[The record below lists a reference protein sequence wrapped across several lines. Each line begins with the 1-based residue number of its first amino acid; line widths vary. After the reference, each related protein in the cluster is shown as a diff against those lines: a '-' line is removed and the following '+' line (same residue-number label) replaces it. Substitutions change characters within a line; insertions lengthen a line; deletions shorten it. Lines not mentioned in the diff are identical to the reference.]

1 MNSPRTTI
9 KVLFSFTQFLLVSI
23 SGSALASYIVLE
35 KLQISEFYGLL
46 GYFDAWKNYFLSN
59 PLLPLLWFLGIFFV
73 LFTIKILIYRNFYLG
88 MFFRFL
94 YINFLGIL
102 ISLLLG
108 LFVPLGII
116 TYVVAS
122 NTAEIQ
128 VKLSEY
134 INTNESDIDK
144 FINDRSGCITA
155 TYYDPAFNNKIGLE
169 YFKTKMNTGLYI
181 SQVFTNEMLSVAEFD
196 SSEHNVFLYNDT
208 LYLMDI
214 EDKSFEKYGLALAKR
229 MTSCL
234 FDDKELRDPKKADYD
249 LVTQEEYLRFRKTQ
263 IQKQISSLD
272 TYIRYLDSK
281 IREINSLIA
290 QGNIFLKRG
299 YDAKIA
305 SLIKQAEDLL
315 VVYQKERT
323 RSIDYRNQLTAETQK
338 VGGETGVFYQP
349 NTIKVIHPDDTDEV
363 AFQVVSVT
371 VHEYLHYTSLEK
383 GNRLP
388 DLFNEGLTEMY
399 EVDIRRANGL
409 RGFGTSY
416 AIPVYICRLIL
427 EKVPEETIR
436 KIYLTQ
442 DDSLLKKVL
451 DENYGSGFYDKNLN
465 VFNRLAYDTSASAI
479 QEANELSTSMG
490 GIAITDRFIE
500 EYDGVWVDKPL
511 PN

>member
-1 MNSPRTTI
+1 MNSPKTTI
-9 KVLFSFTQFLLVSI
+9 KVLFSFIQFLLVSI
-23 SGSALASYIVLE
+23 SGSVLASYIVLE
-35 KLQISEFYGLL
+35 KLQISEFYGPL
-46 GYFDAWKNYFLSN
+46 GYFDAWKNYFLST
-59 PLLPLLWFLGIFFV
+59 PLLPLFWLLGAFFV
-73 LFTIKILIYRNFYLG
+73 LFTIKILIYRRFYLG

-102 ISLLLG
+102 FSLLFG
-108 LFVPLGII
+108 LFIPLGVM
-116 TYVVAS
+116 TYIVTS

-128 VKLSEY
+128 VKLPEY

-169 YFKTKMNTGLYI
+169 YFKTKMNAGSYI
-181 SQVFTNEMLSVAEFD
+181 SQVFTNEMLSVTEFD

-208 LYLMDI
+208 LYLMNV

-234 FDDKELRDPKKADYD
+234 FFTEELRSNEKASFD
-249 LVTQEEYLRFRKTQ
+249 LVTKEQYLNYRRAE
-263 IQKQISSLD
+263 IQKEVSAIN

-290 QGNIFLKRG
+290 QGKTFLKSG

-305 SLIKQAEDLL
+305 GLIKQAEDWL
-315 VVYQKERT
+315 VVYKKERD
-323 RSIDYRNQLTAETQK
+323 RSIDYRNQLTTATQK
-338 VGGETGVFYQP
+338 VGGETGVFYPP
-349 NTIKVIHPDDTDEV
+349 NIIKVIHPNDTDEV

-479 QEANELSTSMG
+479 QEASELSTSMG